1 MLSDFEELKT
11 KLSVVAKSIVT
22 LGKPLRFES
31 TFVYLRDKK
40 ILAPGRVKTWKDVG
54 KLSEKD
60 GEYSKIDI
68 SPDDFKQHG

>member
-1 MLSDFEELKT
+1 M
-11 KLSVVAKSIVT
+11 
-22 LGKPLRFES
+22 
-31 TFVYLRDKK
+31 YLRDTKL
-40 ILAPGRVKTWKDVG
+40 LAPGRVKTWKDVG